1 MLVDQKILKALI
13 DDLGAEAYQTLIS
26 IFIEE
31 VSETIET
38 IKKSLNDDDYS
49 TLSLNVHSMKSVC
62 GTYGAVEAFEL
73 SKELNDRFKSGESIN
88 TLEDDIKKLINILE
102 ETVSEFKQIDANGL
116 M

>member
-1 MLVDQKILKALI
+1 MLVDQKNLIALI
-13 DDLGAEAYQTLIS
+13 NDLGAEAYQTLIS

-31 VSETIET
+31 VSETVEK
-38 IKKSLNDDDYS
+38 IKKALDDNDYS

-73 SKELNDRFKSGESIN
+73 SKDLNDRFKAGEHIN
-88 TLEDDIKKLINILE
+88 TLEDDVKKLINILE
-102 ETVSEFKQIDANGL
+102 ATIKEFKQIEANGL